1 MMNLNSFSYYYPFLY
16 IVETIMTLCV
26 KSINTT
32 ANIYRNNHDES
43 EFIFLLLPLI
53 YYPIVVET
61 IMTLCVKSINTTA
74 NIYRNNHDESEFIF
88 LLLPLSLYCR
98 DHYDLMCEIN

>member
-26 KSINTT
+26 KSMNT
-32 ANIYRNNHDES
+32 
-43 EFIFLLLPLI
+43 
-53 YYPIVVET
+53 
-61 IMTLCVKSINTTA
+61 TTA

-98 DHYDLMCEIN
+98 DHYDLMCEINEHNNS